1 MDEGET
7 DVVLKLRDRKIQLIT
22 VLTVFV
28 RVQPVQ
34 KLLCKRANHRLLVIV
49 DHILKELIDELHL
62 EVGQVE
68 TCVVV
73 AIELV
78 CEVEHYLITL
88 ALLRWVDELVYQTLA
103 EVLHLAMARDQT
115 VKFELNLVCGIQ
127 IRYAFMFVG
136 DQDALKIEILKIRY
150 TLIQD
155 YLPIYLP
162 LGLRMLS
169 SSRLLPRACRHR
181 QDRPLPRWA
190 APPAP
195 CPFPDPRRHAC

>member
-1 MDEGET
+1 MHRLPAEVLVAWTSLWIVRKGVSLRVSLGLLMDERET
-7 DVVLKLRDRKIQLIT
+7 DIVLKLRDRKIQLIA

-34 KLLCKRANHRLLVIV
+34 KLLRKRTYHRLLVIV
-49 DHILKELIDELHL
+49 DHILEELVDELHL
-62 EVGQVE
+62 EVGEVE

-88 ALLRWVDELVYQTLA
+88 ALLGREDELVYQALA

-136 DQDALKIEILKIRY
+136 DQDALLV
-150 TLIQD
+150 
-155 YLPIYLP
+155 
-162 LGLRMLS
+162 
-169 SSRLLPRACRHR
+169 
-181 QDRPLPRWA
+181 
-190 APPAP
+190 
-195 CPFPDPRRHAC
+195 